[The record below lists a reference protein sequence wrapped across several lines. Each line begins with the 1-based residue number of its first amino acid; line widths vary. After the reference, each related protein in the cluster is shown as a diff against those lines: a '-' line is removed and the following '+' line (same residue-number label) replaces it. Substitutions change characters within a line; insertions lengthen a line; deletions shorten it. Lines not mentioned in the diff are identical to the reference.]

1 MTVIDNNTYLPPAN
15 IRDFESDE
23 ENARFRD
30 SWHQFWYGILDN
42 MANGFHPLAQPPCK
56 GEPNLRA
63 RCYNPLAE
71 GAAEQFTILA
81 ERTIPWMAFP
91 RIAMVKNHRD
101 DRQEAFHST
110 EQADIY
116 GNKKLKSEY
125 CEWFEYRDK
134 TGKLSKVVFTTEFP
148 DYWEM
153 LWAQSPERVV
163 ALYNELL
170 DLPDGVEV
178 SQQDLEDVR
187 GEYDRYNAFNT
198 RHGQIHMLQEI
209 NNIPALG
216 LLVLYVDNLLEV
228 EKHADNFESRNT
240 PAYETF
246 MSADA
251 KVCIDL
257 RSLMRK
263 GLYFSLQNPIGMY
276 ILGWNDDGWRLSN
289 GHPATPENWKVIRGN
304 EEGQILRLEYQI
316 PEGET
321 LFIGGTPVTHGGQ
334 IAEHVTVGITGVAAV
349 KNH

>member
-1 MTVIDNNTYLPPAN
+1 MTVADTTTYLPPAD
-15 IRDFESDE
+15 IRDFETE
-23 ENARFRD
+23 AENTRFRE

-42 MANGFHPLAQPPCK
+42 LANGYHPLAQPPCK
-56 GEPNLRA
+56 GEPNPRP
-63 RCYNPLAE
+63 RCFNPLAE
-71 GAAEQFTILA
+71 GTQEQFTLLA
-81 ERTIPWMAFP
+81 NRTIPWMAFP

-101 DRQEAFHST
+101 DRQEAFRSA
-110 EQADIY
+110 EQTDIY

-125 CEWFEYRDK
+125 CEWFEYRDEA
-134 TGKLSKVVFTTEFP
+134 GKLSKVVFTTEFP

-170 DLPDGVEV
+170 DLPAGVKV
-178 SQQDLEDVR
+178 SQADLVDVR

-198 RHGQIHMLQEI
+198 RFGQIHMVQEI

-216 LLVLYVDNLLEV
+216 LLVLYVDNMLEV

-251 KVCIDL
+251 KVCVDL
-257 RSLMRK
+257 RALMRK

-276 ILGWNDDGWRLSN
+276 ILGWNDDGWTFSD
-289 GHPATPENWKVIRGN
+289 GSVAGPDCWQVIRGN
-304 EEGQILRLEYQI
+304 KEGQILRLEYRI
-316 PEGET
+316 PAGQT
-321 LFIGGTPVTHGGQ
+321 LLIGGTPVTHGGQ
-334 IAEHVTVGITGVAAV
+334 IAEHITVGITGVAATR
-349 KNH
+349 K